1 MILNAHPRL
10 WRWRTEILG
19 GVCSCWLHVIEEERI
34 AEQMSKGGLGSDV
47 KNGPKMKLLK
57 KELEGVVY
65 LLKVALENTTDKEL
79 DAGQREAKE
88 NIGRELRGLV
98 DADDALETLLFADI
112 DPDDGVYFDNYS

>member
-1 MILNAHPRL
+1 
-10 WRWRTEILG
+10 
-19 GVCSCWLHVIEEERI
+19 
-34 AEQMSKGGLGSDV
+34 MSKGGLGSDV